1 MTMNTAPL
9 GYRPCVGIMAVNSAG
24 LVWVGR
30 RVIGRAGKES
40 GGSYER
46 WWQMPQGGIDAG
58 EDPQTAALRELCEE
72 TGMCSVSVLGRTHDW
87 LTYDLPEILQ
97 PVTWGGKYR
106 GQKQVWFAVRF
117 HGEESEIDIIPKAG
131 HAQEFDA
138 WRWAAVDELVD
149 LIVPFKRDVY
159 TRALAE
165 LAPYARPE

>member
-1 MTMNTAPL
+1 MSTSSLA
-9 GYRPCVGIMAVNSAG
+9 YRPCVGIMAVNHAG

-40 GGSYER
+40 GGTFDR
-46 WWQMPQGGIDAG
+46 WWQMPQGGIDEG
-58 EDPQTAALRELCEE
+58 EDAEAAALRELCEE
-72 TGMCSVSVLGRTHDW
+72 TGMCSVSVLARTHDW
-87 LTYDLPEILQ
+87 LTYDLPEALQ
-97 PVTWGGKYR
+97 PKTWGGKYR

-117 HGEESEIDIIPKAG
+117 HGDESEINIIPGAG

-138 WRWAAVDELVD
+138 WRWAPVDELVD

-165 LAPYARPE
+165 LSVHARPE